1 MSVRRPN
8 HHDRIPHN
16 PPQSHSFGFSNGHRT
31 GSRIVEVLPEML
43 YFVASALE
51 DGIPPTQQR
60 CRYFFKYTRCSG
72 IHRIVAPF
80 EHQPHLLVLKL
91 SL

>member
-1 MSVRRPN
+1 MCEVEPLFM
-8 HHDRIPHN
+8 HQVHETLAPLA
-16 PPQSHSFGFSNGHRT
+16 

-43 YFVASALE
+43 FFVASALE
-51 DGIPPTQQR
+51 DGMPATQQP